1 MLTSIVLASGNSG
14 KIKEFT
20 ALLHPL
26 GLKVIPQRE
35 LNISDAPEP
44 YLTFVEN
51 ALTKAR
57 HASTLSGLPAIAD
70 DSGLCV
76 QALGGAPGILSA
88 RYAQHKDGERSDA
101 ANNQKLVSAL
111 KNTSDRKAWYV
122 AVLVFLMHPEDP
134 QPLIAE
140 ANWYG
145 QIVDTPSGENGFGYD
160 PHFFIP
166 EYGCTVAALDPAVK
180 NRVSHRGQAMQ
191 ILLKKIRERSLASS

>member
-20 ALLHPL
+20 ALLQPL
-26 GLKVIPQRE
+26 DLKVIPQGE

-57 HASTLSGLPAIAD
+57 HASSLSGLPAIAD

-76 QALGGAPGILSA
+76 RALGGAPGVLSA
-88 RYAQHKDGERSDA
+88 RYAQHKDGERSDTS
-101 ANNQKLVSAL
+101 NNLKLVSAL
-111 KNTSDRKAWYV
+111 KNTSDRSAWYV
-122 AVLVFLMHPEDP
+122 AVLVFLMHHEDP
-134 QPLIAE
+134 QPVIAE

-145 QIVDTPSGENGFGYD
+145 EIVDTPRGENGFGYD
-160 PHFFIP
+160 PHFFIS
-166 EYGCTVAALDPAVK
+166 EYGCTVAELDPLIK

-191 ILLKKIRERSLASS
+191 IL

>member
-1 MLTSIVLASGNSG
+1 MLTTIVLASGNPG

-20 ALLHPL
+20 ALLGPL
-26 GLKVIPQRE
+26 GLKVIPQGE

-51 ALTKAR
+51 ALAKAR
-57 HASTLSGLPAIAD
+57 HASAQSGLPAIAD

-88 RYAQHKDGERSDA
+88 RYAQHEHGERSDI
-101 ANNQKLVSAL
+101 ANNQKLVEAL
-111 KNTSDRKAWYV
+111 ENISDRRAWYV
-122 AVLVFLMHPEDP
+122 AVLVFLRHPEDP

-145 QIVDTPSGENGFGYD
+145 EIVDTPSGANGFGYD
-160 PHFFIP
+160 PYFFIP
-166 EYGCTVAALDPAVK
+166 EHGCTVASLDPALK

-191 ILLKKIRERSLASS
+191 ILLKKLQEKSFTST